1 MKIRLREV
9 TMKNQSYNTHLLAQF
24 REEIRTCT
32 IHALRRYLI
41 DLPLERYGLNEYSHT
56 YLFISEK
63 IGIARVEYDR
73 RNAKGYKWKSN

>member
-9 TMKNQSYNTHLLAQF
+9 KMKNQNCIARLLAQF
-24 REEIRTCT
+24 REKVRSCS
-32 IHALRRYLI
+32 IHTLRRYLI

-63 IGIARVEYDR
+63 IAIARVEYDR
-73 RNAKGYKWKSN
+73 RSLKGVKSA